1 MDGSLSNYP
10 SVIDV
15 RWTKEGFWLEIE
27 HSGDITWDVM
37 QQIKNDW
44 FGSHVTCFE
53 VYPAETDLINNG
65 NYRHL
70 WRSPNMA
77 EFC

>member
-1 MDGSLSNYP
+1 MMAHSNIQ

-15 RWTKEGFWLEIE
+15 RWTQENFWLEIE
-27 HSGDITWDVM
+27 HDGNITWDEM
-37 QQIKNDW
+37 QKIKNEW
-44 FGSHVTCFE
+44 FGDNVTCFE

-70 WRSPNMA
+70 WRAPNMA